1 MNEFNLAIDKSDW
14 IEVKLGDISKEIS
27 ERVDN
32 PAASKYENFVGL
44 EHFVS
49 GELKIKRFSGTKN
62 LVSATK
68 AFRSGD
74 ILFARRNVYL
84 KRASLVEFEGV
95 CSGDAFV
102 LRENSELIIPGFL
115 SFVLNSSRLWD
126 FAISNAAGTMSKR
139 VKWRDLAEFKLNLPP
154 IKVQKEIAELIWSIN
169 SCVEANTVVLKNA
182 KSFQTNYFENLLAKN
197 RRERAK
203 LKDVLMDIFAGKSPK
218 GFSRKAEDDEFAVLK
233 VSAVGNCEY
242 VETEN
247 KALIEQSEFN
257 SKYEVKEGFVLVT
270 RANANLSGIGRPCL
284 VEHTRPGLMLSD
296 KTLRLIP
303 NLEVVNTRFLYQLV
317 QTNMYRQ
324 YVESVAGGTEAKN
337 ISQKLLGNAPI
348 WLPNELT
355 QSKVENKLLLQDVAI
370 ANANKQL
377 SNSKELQNSIINQVF

>member
-32 PAASKYENFVGL
+32 PAASNYENFVGL

-102 LRENSELIIPGFL
+102 LRENRELIIPGFL

-154 IKVQKEIAELIWSIN
+154 IKVQKKIAELIWTIN
-169 SCVEANTVVLKNA
+169 SCVEANTDVLKNA
-182 KSFQTNYFENLLAKN
+182 KSFQTNYFENLLVKN
-197 RRERAK
+197 RKERAK
-203 LKDVLMDIFAGKSPK
+203 LKDVLIDIFAGKSPK

-370 ANANKQL
+370 ASANNQL